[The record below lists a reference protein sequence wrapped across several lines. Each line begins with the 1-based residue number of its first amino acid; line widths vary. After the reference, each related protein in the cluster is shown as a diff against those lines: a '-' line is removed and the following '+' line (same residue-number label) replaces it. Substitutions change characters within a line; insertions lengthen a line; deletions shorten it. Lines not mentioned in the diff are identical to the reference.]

1 MQNTNGCNRRTSPP
15 LQAITQLRNECIA
28 KLAYL
33 KSRDKLAAPEKHKEM
48 SRQLSERAFLEVLC
62 QKRKYE
68 NLEKLVKSLCVRLDA
83 LEEIVRFSQT
93 GAVLNNGIVD
103 PCSSE
108 LLHWNQYPVFDSCMS
123 IPLMFAL
130 KDVIL
135 KESVL
140 PKELMLKKHS
150 SFIKSYEE
158 KKDDY
163 EYVVSESLRLS
174 GVFWCLAALD
184 LIGDLDVINRDD
196 VIDFVFQ
203 CRNENGGFGASQDHD
218 PHILHTLS
226 AILVMYNSL
235 DLLNADETVQFVRG
249 LQKPDGSF
257 AGDEWGEIDTRFS
270 FCAIACLALL
280 NRLDAIDMKA
290 AVEYVLKCRNFD
302 GGFGTRPGSES
313 HAGQVY
319 CCLGTLSIAK
329 ELNRIDVDKLGWW
342 LCERQCPSGGLN
354 DHCCRSLTVSK
365 RLSETRSVFRL
376 AGRPEKLPD
385 VCYSWWVLASLS
397 IIGRQSWIDKDCLR
411 QFILACQEEEEGG
424 IADRPGD
431 EPDPFHTLFGLAGL
445 SLLGESSLQRVN
457 PVFCMLEKRLPASTV
472 IQTLNL

>member
-83 LEEIVRFSQT
+83 LEEI
-93 GAVLNNGIVD
+93 
-103 PCSSE
+103 
-108 LLHWNQYPVFDSCMS
+108 
-123 IPLMFAL
+123 
-130 KDVIL
+130 DVIL

-354 DHCCRSLTVSK
+354 
-365 RLSETRSVFRL
+365 
-376 AGRPEKLPD
+376 GRPEKLPD